1 MRQNISAVAF
11 DVDGTLYPNYRFY
24 LRVLPQAVSHPF
36 LLAAFYKARKKIRR
50 TGAVGNSFYDIQA
63 ALCAKELKAAKKDG
77 GAGKIK
83 SMIETRIYS
92 AWEKLFLGI
101 KLYPHVKASLDVF
114 RESGFKLAVL
124 SDFPLGLKLKYL
136 GLGGIWDAE
145 LCSEEIGALKP
156 DPLPF
161 RCLAEKLG
169 LPPER
174 ILYVGNSPAYDIAG
188 ARNVGM
194 ATALRRPRPWVRG
207 GGGAGSGSSG
217 DSGAS
222 TGSGSGDGTG
232 NGFTFDDYRQL
243 QEYVLR

>member
-1 MRQNISAVAF
+1 MRQNIGAVAF

-24 LRVLPQAVSHPF
+24 LRVLPCVASHPF

-50 TGAVGNSFYDIQA
+50 TGVAENSFYDIQA
-63 ALCAKELKAAKKDG
+63 ALCAEELKATKKDG

-83 SMIETRIYS
+83 SMIETQIYS
-92 AWEKLFLGI
+92 AWEKLFDGI

-114 RESGFKLAVL
+114 REAGLKLAVL
-124 SDFPLGLKLKYL
+124 SDFPLGSKLKYL

-145 LCSEEIGALKP
+145 LCSEELGALKP
-156 DPLPF
+156 HPLPF
-161 RCLAEKLG
+161 RCLSESLG

-194 ATALRRPRPWVRG
+194 ATALCRSRFGVRSRN
-207 GGGAGSGSSG
+207 A
-217 DSGAS
+217 
-222 TGSGSGDGTG
+222 
-232 NGFTFDDYRQL
+232 GFTFDDYRKL